1 MARMRGAGAFTI
13 RRLVLSRPGVWQGNC
28 LMGKVS
34 GRYTSVGFVRKFT
47 KLKHRA
53 IALTNHRALTVCR
66 EAV

>member
-28 LMGKVS
+28 FMGKVS
-34 GRYTSVGFVRKFT
+34 GRYTNVGIVREQT
-47 KLKHRA
+47 KLLYRA
-53 IALTNHRALTVCR
+53 IALTNHRAFTVYR